1 MSAPAAP
8 AADWTRRT
16 ERGAMPLIRLMA
28 WLSCTLGRG
37 PTRIILRG
45 IAVYFVI
52 FGGRARRSSR
62 HFLKRALGREPN
74 LVDKYKLFFHFSTC
88 LHDRVFFLRN
98 QDWRFDIVRHGLEL
112 FEETQGA
119 LLMGAHLGSFEAL
132 RAAGR
137 TRARRRVVMAMFED
151 NARKINRVLH
161 AIAPDAMSDVVG
173 LGRVQSMLELAEN
186 LEQGSLVGV
195 LADRTLGDEPVMMV
209 DFLGTPA
216 PFPTGPMRMAAA
228 LRQPVIFMAALYR
241 GGNKYE
247 MYFELLADFSKLE
260 GVSRAERSV
269 LVENAVRA
277 YAARLEHY
285 ARLSPYDWFNFFDF
299 WALRK

>member
-1 MSAPAAP
+1 
-8 AADWTRRT
+8 
-16 ERGAMPLIRLMA
+16 
-28 WLSCTLGRG
+28 
-37 PTRIILRG
+37 
-45 IAVYFVI
+45 
-52 FGGRARRSSR
+52 
-62 HFLKRALGREPN
+62 
-74 LVDKYKLFFHFSTC
+74 
-88 LHDRVFFLRN
+88 
-98 QDWRFDIVRHGLEL
+98 
-112 FEETQGA
+112 
-119 LLMGAHLGSFEAL
+119 
-132 RAAGR
+132 
-137 TRARRRVVMAMFED
+137 

-186 LEQGSLVGV
+186 LEHGSLVGV

-216 PFPTGPMRMAAA
+216 PFPTGPMRMAAV

-260 GVSRAERSV
+260 GVSRAQRSV
-269 LVENAVRA
+269 LVEDAVRA